1 MARRTQ
7 RKGGRR
13 SKRAGRKRRR
23 QRGGFNGTQRLF
35 PANVPTFPPGGMYN
49 PKSITNGLGKGF
61 YYGQNMRP
69 TLQTDILTTNNK
81 GMNKPLKGGR
91 HKKRPACTRGG
102 RRSRRSRGG
111 RRKRTRGGRRRTRGG
126 RRKRTRGGR
135 RRRRTQR
142 GGGVV
147 ELIPGGT
154 DARDVVWQTL
164 VGGQNAVNTWRGAPH
179 EAGPLPTQDQYLGRN
194 PKGGSLSPSPL
205 QLSSIISKSNASVAS
220 QFGSS

>member
-1 MARRTQ
+1 MARRT
-7 RKGGRR
+7 RRRGGRR

-23 QRGGFNGTQRLF
+23 QRGGFSGTQRLS
-35 PANVPTFPPGGMYN
+35 PGNVPTFPPGGIYN

-69 TLQTDILTTNNK
+69 TLQTDILKTNNK

-91 HKKRPACTRGG
+91 RKRRGGRRSRRTRGG

-111 RRKRTRGGRRRTRGG
+111 RRRRRT
-126 RRKRTRGGR
+126 
-135 RRRRTQR
+135 RTQR
-142 GGGVV
+142 GGGSLV

-154 DARDVVWQTL
+154 DTRDVVWQAL
-164 VGGQNAVNTWRGAPH
+164 VGGKNAVNTWRGAPK
-179 EAGPLPTQDQYLGRN
+179 EAGPLPVENQYQSRL
-194 PKGGSLSPSPL
+194 PKGATLSPAPL
-205 QLSSIISKSNASVAS
+205 ELSSIISKSNASVAS

>member
-1 MARRTQ
+1 MARSTR
-7 RKGGRR
+7 RRGGRR

-23 QRGGFNGTQRLF
+23 QRGGFSGTQRLS
-35 PANVPTFPPGGMYN
+35 PGNVPTFPPGGIYN

-69 TLQTDILTTNNK
+69 TLQTDILETNNK

-91 HKKRPACTRGG
+91 RRRRGG

-111 RRKRTRGGRRRTRGG
+111 RRSRRSRGGRRRR
-126 RRKRTRGGR
+126 RTRGGR
-135 RRRRTQR
+135 RRRRTRGGRHRTQR
-142 GGGVV
+142 GGGGIV

-164 VGGQNAVNTWRGAPH
+164 VGGKNAVNTWRGAPK
-179 EAGPLPTQDQYLGRN
+179 EAGPLPMQDQYQSRN
-194 PKGGSLSPSPL
+194 PKGSTLSPSPL
-205 QLSSIISKSNASVAS
+205 EISSIISKSNASVAS
-220 QFGSS
+220 QFGSP